1 MIKNILEMLALS
13 NFYGESESIDLV
25 KGKNEIPKTIKEA
38 YKQGL
43 RKLKAMD
50 NGRN

>member
-13 NFYGESESIDLV
+13 NFYGESEAIDIV
-25 KGKNEIPKTIKEA
+25 KGKNEIPKTVKEA

-43 RKLKAMD
+43 RKIKAVK
-50 NGRN
+50 